1 MGFTYKRSKER
12 FELEFRLSSNT
23 ILAFSSYGGL
33 SVINNTYESHVKRF
47 CYVKSASCLLRIYDR
62 QVKKMLGT

>member
-23 ILAFSSYGGL
+23 ILAFNFY
-33 SVINNTYESHVKRF
+33 VRIIFINNTYESHVKRF

-62 QVKKMLGT
+62 QVEKMLGT